1 MCRRVCSEGCSGRSL
16 LNESATFIPF
26 PNSPALLNLR
36 RFVGLCRNEL
46 AIFGAIDFDA
56 DRWDVGT
63 ALNSDNKRGNR
74 SLHFC
79 NLATSPQRIKKKLP
93 LSSGYSD
100 FAKGYIR
107 YMQAIEPAS
116 ETPISTRLRALQTVE
131 QALLAMGES
140 CPTRITSTTFDNAAS
155 LAKKLFGVGKAYQIG
170 RALSRLSKFIDENRL
185 SRVRTSWTS
194 FLVAPTDFGVKL
206 GREFEERRA
215 EKLPVQEHLE
225 ALGEAFHRATKP
237 RDLLVS
243 SVLGLLVCQPGRV
256 SEVVRLSV
264 DCLVPRNDGKP
275 GFLLRYWAAKGGGA
289 ILKPVSATMSGVAEE
304 AVRRL
309 TAYSA
314 PARLVAQHYESK
326 PGTLFLSTKLSY
338 LRSKPLLSVREVDQ
352 ILWGGSH
359 GSGKDMTEAEY
370 DQKTITAV
378 LTWCSRNKVGT
389 GDDLRSSPGEV
400 CAMDVPRI
408 GFGDL
413 ERRIL
418 RMLPAG
424 FPVFH
429 KLSRLKYSEALC
441 ISRIHEYNPR
451 KNTLVCMIRP
461 VAEHEIARA
470 VDESSPRGMP
480 SLFES
485 TGVCDSEGRPIVI
498 LTHQLRHFLNTIAQS
513 ANMDAFD
520 IAAWS
525 GRKNVAQNSAYDH
538 VSSAERIEEM
548 RESVG
553 RATGA
558 FAPAVSKKTYIPILR
573 SEWLSKRVQAGH
585 TTDLGYCVHDFTM
598 MPCPK
603 FSDHISCDEH
613 VVVKGN
619 VDVERRVRLSLD
631 ENQTLV
637 ANALAALNAGRLSAK
652 IWLETHEANVERLQQ
667 IVRLLDDPQVG
678 AGALIRLTGSESP
691 SRVGEA
697 SRARVLLDAAVTSSG
712 SLESI
717 QVNPDVGSVGLLE
730 SKGSE
735 VLQFEEVDQAP
746 VQQTRAR
753 SVKARAT

>member
-1 MCRRVCSEGCSGRSL
+1 MS
-16 LNESATFIPF
+16 ESATFIPF
-26 PNSPALLNLR
+26 PNSPALFNLR
-36 RFVGLCRNEL
+36 RFVALCRNEL
-46 AIFGAIDFDA
+46 AIFGAIDFEA
-56 DRWDVGT
+56 ERWEVGT
-63 ALNSDNKRGNR
+63 VLNSDNMRGNF
-74 SLHFC
+74 SIAFC
-79 NLATSPQRIKKKLP
+79 TLAASRQRGEKQP
-93 LSSGYSD
+93 LAHEYSG

-107 YMQAIEPAS
+107 YMHAIEPVS
-116 ETPISTRLRALQTVE
+116 KTPTSTRLRALQTVE
-131 QALLAMGES
+131 QALLATGVA
-140 CPTRITSTTFDNAAS
+140 CPTRITSTILDNAAS
-155 LAKKLFGVGKAYQIG
+155 IAKEHFGVGKAYQIG

-185 SRVRTSWTS
+185 SRVRTSWVS
-194 FLVAPTDFGVKL
+194 FLAVPADFGVKL
-206 GREFEERRA
+206 GTEFEERRA
-215 EKLPVQEHLE
+215 KKLPMQEHIE

-264 DCLVPRNDGKP
+264 DCLVPRGDGKR

-314 PARLVAQHYESK
+314 PARLVAQHYESN
-326 PGTLFLSTKLSY
+326 PGTIFLSPKLSH
-338 LRSKPLLSVREVDQ
+338 LRSKPLLSVREVDE
-352 ILWGGSH
+352 ILWGDLQNFEEGMSEVDIDF
-359 GSGKDMTEAEY
+359 KRL
-370 DQKTITAV
+370 QNV
-378 LTWCSRNKVGT
+378 LGWCSRNDVGA
-389 GDDLRSSPGEV
+389 GADLRSAPGEV
-400 CAMDVPRI
+400 GAMDMPRI
-408 GFGDL
+408 NFCDL
-413 ERRIL
+413 ERKIL
-418 RMLPAG
+418 SMLPAG
-424 FPVFH
+424 FPIFH
-429 KLSRLKYSEALC
+429 KQSGLKYSEALC
-441 ISRIHEYNPR
+441 ISRVHEYNPR
-451 KNTLVCMIRP
+451 KRVLVCTVRP
-461 VAEHEIARA
+461 VAEYEIARA
-470 VDESSPRGMP
+470 VDESSPHGMP

-485 TGVCDSEGRPIVI
+485 TGVCDSEGRLIVI
-498 LTHQLRHFLNTIAQS
+498 LTHQLRHLLNTIAQS

-613 VVVKGN
+613 VVVKGD
-619 VDVERRVRLSLD
+619 VDVERRVRLSLV
-631 ENQTLV
+631 ENQVLV
-637 ANALAALNAGRLSAK
+637 ESALAALSAGRLSAK

-667 IVRLLDDPQVG
+667 IVRLLDDPRVA

-691 SRVGEA
+691 SRLGEA
-697 SRARVLLDAAVTSSG
+697 SRARVLLDAATTGLSSG
-712 SLESI
+712 SIGLKPVSPLVSFVGALESRGG
-717 QVNPDVGSVGLLE
+717 DVSQLDDEELAP
-730 SKGSE
+730 
-735 VLQFEEVDQAP
+735 VLQSR
-746 VQQTRAR
+746 TRL
-753 SVKARAT
+753 VKARAT